1 MAVAPI
7 LIIFANSFLVG
18 FSGAISPGPL
28 LAYNIKETVRI
39 GFIAGPLVVAGHSL
53 LELVTVAALAFGLAQ
68 VLDSDPVV
76 AAIGLLGGGFLL
88 WMSWGL
94 LRNPSKNA
102 PFLPGRGAPL
112 SSVSLKP
119 VIGGVLVSLS
129 NPFWA
134 LWWLTVGAALITR
147 SLEAGLVGLASFYLG
162 HILSDLAWYGFVSG
176 AVTSGK
182 RFLSQNVYRGIIL
195 VCGSF
200 LGLLGVY
207 FVVTGIRLL
216 GW

>member
-1 MAVAPI
+1 MAPI

-18 FSGAISPGPL
+18 LSGAISPGPL
-28 LAYNIKETVRI
+28 LAFNIKETLRV

-53 LELVTVAALAFGLAQ
+53 LELVTVGALAFGLAQ

-76 AAIGLLGGGFLL
+76 AAVGLLGGGFLL

-94 LRNPSKNA
+94 LRKPSKNV
-102 PFLPGRGAPL
+102 PHL
-112 SSVSLKP
+112 SGWSASQSRIGLKP
-119 VIGGVLVSLS
+119 LVGGALVSLS

-147 SLEAGLVGLASFYLG
+147 SLEVGLMGIASFYLG
-162 HILSDLAWYGFVSG
+162 HILSDLVWYGFVS
-176 AVTSGK
+176 ATVTSGK
-182 RFLSQNVYRGIIL
+182 RFLSRNVFRGIIL

-200 LGLLGVY
+200 MGLLGVY
-207 FVVTGIRLL
+207 FVITGIRLL

>member
-1 MAVAPI
+1 MAPI

-18 FSGAISPGPL
+18 FSGAVSPGPL
-28 LAYNIKETVRI
+28 LAFNIKETVRI

-53 LELVTVAALAFGLAQ
+53 LELVTVGALAFGLAQ

-76 AAIGLLGGGFLL
+76 AAVGLLGGGFLV
-88 WMSWGL
+88 WMIWGL
-94 LRNPSKNA
+94 LRNPSKDV
-102 PFLPGRGAPL
+102 RYL
-112 SSVSLKP
+112 SGQGTIRSSLSLKP
-119 VIGGVLVSLS
+119 LVGGVLVSLS

-147 SLEAGLVGLASFYLG
+147 SLEAGLMGIASFYLG
-162 HILSDLAWYGFVSG
+162 HILSELAWYGFVS
-176 AVTSGK
+176 ATVASGK

-216 GW
+216 I

>member
-1 MAVAPI
+1 MAPI

-18 FSGAISPGPL
+18 FSGAVSPGPL
-28 LAYNIKETVRI
+28 LAFNIKETVRI

-53 LELVTVAALAFGLAQ
+53 LELVTVGALAFGLAQ

-76 AAIGLLGGGFLL
+76 AAVGLLGGGFLV

-94 LRNPSKNA
+94 LRNPSKDV
-102 PFLPGRGAPL
+102 RYL
-112 SSVSLKP
+112 SGQGTIRSSLSLKP
-119 VIGGVLVSLS
+119 LVGGVLVSLS

-147 SLEAGLVGLASFYLG
+147 SLEAGLMGIASFYLG
-162 HILSDLAWYGFVSG
+162 HILSDLAWYGFVS
-176 AVTSGK
+176 ATVASGK
-182 RFLSQNVYRGIIL
+182 RFLSQNVYRSIIL

-216 GW
+216 I

>member
-1 MAVAPI
+1 MALI
-7 LIIFANSFLVG
+7 LVIFANSFLVG
-18 FSGAISPGPL
+18 LSGAVSPGPL
-28 LAYNIKETVRI
+28 LAFNIKETLRV

-76 AAIGLLGGGFLL
+76 AAIGLLGGGFLV

-94 LRNPSKNA
+94 LRNSSKDVPSLSGWSA
-102 PFLPGRGAPL
+102 SQSRVGLRPLVGGA
-112 SSVSLKP
+112 
-119 VIGGVLVSLS
+119 LVSLS

-147 SLEAGLVGLASFYLG
+147 SLEAGLMGIASFYLG
-162 HILSDLAWYGFVSG
+162 HILSDLVWYGFVS
-176 AVTSGK
+176 ATVVSGK
-182 RFLSQNVYRGIIL
+182 RFLSRNVFRGIIL

-200 LGLLGVY
+200 MGLLGVY

>member
-1 MAVAPI
+1 MAII
-7 LIIFANSFLVG
+7 LVIFANSFLVG

-53 LELVTVAALAFGLAQ
+53 LELVAVVALAFGLAQ

-76 AAIGLLGGGFLL
+76 AAIGLLGGGFLV

-94 LRNPSKNA
+94 LRNPSKDA
-102 PFLPGRGAPL
+102 PDL
-112 SSVSLKP
+112 SLRDVQRSSLSLKP
-119 VIGGVLVSLS
+119 LVGGVLVSLS

-147 SLEAGLVGLASFYLG
+147 SLEAGLMGIAAFYLG
-162 HILSDLAWYGFVSG
+162 HILSDLAWYGFVS
-176 AVTSGK
+176 ATVASGK
-182 RFLSQNVYRGIIL
+182 RYLSRNVYRGIIM

-216 GW
+216 NW

>member
-1 MAVAPI
+1 MALI

-18 FSGAISPGPL
+18 LSGAVSPGPL
-28 LAYNIKETVRI
+28 LAFNIKETLRV

-68 VLDSDPVV
+68 VLDSDPIV
-76 AAIGLLGGGFLL
+76 AAIGLLGGGFLV

-94 LRNPSKNA
+94 LRNPSKDVPSLSGWSA
-102 PFLPGRGAPL
+102 SQSKVGLRPLVGGA
-112 SSVSLKP
+112 
-119 VIGGVLVSLS
+119 LVSLS

-147 SLEAGLVGLASFYLG
+147 SLEVGLMGIASFYLG
-162 HILSDLAWYGFVSG
+162 HILSDLVWYGFVS
-176 AVTSGK
+176 ATVTSGK
-182 RFLSQNVYRGIIL
+182 RFLSRNVFRGIIL

-200 LGLLGVY
+200 MGLLGVY

>member
-1 MAVAPI
+1 MAPI

-18 FSGAISPGPL
+18 FSGAVSPGPL
-28 LAYNIKETVRI
+28 LAFNIKETVRI

-53 LELVTVAALAFGLAQ
+53 LELVTVGALDFGLAQ
-68 VLDSDPVV
+68 VLDSDPVLAPV
-76 AAIGLLGGGFLL
+76 GLLRGCFLV
-88 WMSWGL
+88 WMIWGL
-94 LRNPSKNA
+94 LRNPSKDV
-102 PFLPGRGAPL
+102 RYL
-112 SSVSLKP
+112 SGQGTIRSSLSLKP
-119 VIGGVLVSLS
+119 LVGGVLVSLS

-147 SLEAGLVGLASFYLG
+147 SLEAGLMGIASFYLG
-162 HILSDLAWYGFVSG
+162 HILSDLAWYGFVS
-176 AVTSGK
+176 ATVASGK

-216 GW
+216 I

>member
-1 MAVAPI
+1 MAPI

-18 FSGAISPGPL
+18 LSGAISPGPL
-28 LAYNIKETVRI
+28 LAFNIKETLRV

-53 LELVTVAALAFGLAQ
+53 LELVTVGALAFGLAQ

-76 AAIGLLGGGFLL
+76 AAVGLLGGGFLL

-94 LRNPSKNA
+94 LRKPSKNV
-102 PFLPGRGAPL
+102 PYL
-112 SSVSLKP
+112 SGWSASQSRIGLKP
-119 VIGGVLVSLS
+119 LVGGALVSLS

-147 SLEAGLVGLASFYLG
+147 SLEVGLMGIASFYLG
-162 HILSDLAWYGFVSG
+162 HILSDLVWYGFVS
-176 AVTSGK
+176 ATVTSGK
-182 RFLSQNVYRGIIL
+182 RFLSRNVFRGIIL

-200 LGLLGVY
+200 MGLLGVY